1 MNDVETRMELSAVVI
16 RQRDLE
22 AFGEIIVIVERFC
35 PECVPSELKH
45 PLDNINTGAGK
56 SVPGSRC

>member
-1 MNDVETRMELSAVVI
+1 MNDINTRMEISAVVI
-16 RQRDLE
+16 RERDFE
-22 AFGEIIVIVERFC
+22 AFGEIIVIVEWFC

-56 SVPGSRC
+56 SVLGSRC